1 MDSLNIETSGIQKR
15 NEDIMKI
22 AILIQCHKN
31 PKQINLLLERLNH
44 PDIDCYLHIDKK
56 ADFTDK
62 IIHRKMCLCFRM
74 NSVFRWN
81 GHRFRRLRQR

>member
-1 MDSLNIETSGIQKR
+1 
-15 NEDIMKI
+15 MKI

-44 PDIDCYLHIDKK
+44 PRILIAIFILIRRLTLQIKL
-56 ADFTDK
+56 F
-62 IIHRKMCLCFRM
+62 IEKMCLCFRM

>member
-1 MDSLNIETSGIQKR
+1 
-15 NEDIMKI
+15 MKI
-22 AILIQCHKN
+22 AILILCHKN
-31 PKQINLLLERLNH
+31 PKQINLLLDKLNH
-44 PDIDCYLHIDKK
+44 QDIDCYLHIDKK

-81 GHRFRRLRQR
+81 GHRFQW